1 MLQVPAAQSAR
12 SGPYNNHN
20 APNCASKHPVAY
32 IITAC
37 EIAVLCKTKAHRFH
51 VITYVQRLLL
61 YAFLTSPQHAEHQLT
76 TRMLPRSQES
86 YKSTTSPKDGSTYSS
101 FQESWSFILIP
112 ARCTLK
118 RKTTSDPISQEHL
131 LRKTECLSLCRI
143 CYLVPQWVTP
153 DYS

>member
-12 SGPYNNHN
+12 SGPCNNHN

-32 IITAC
+32 IITTC
-37 EIAVLCKTKAHRFH
+37 ENCRSLSNKSSSFPRYYLRAKII
-51 VITYVQRLLL
+51 VIRV
-61 YAFLTSPQHAEHQLT
+61 PQHAEHQLT